1 MVQAF
6 GVALSFIIG
15 PLLVPEPPGGNITYS
30 YFPKPSEGN
39 ITHSLYMLET
49 PGGNKSSS
57 LITNTT
63 GKDIERIRSSI
74 MRYMYYECG
83 WSALLLLLVLLYF
96 PARPPTPPSI
106 TASIVRTG
114 FFQGLKQLFQNRK
127 FWILATVFTLPTS
140 LQGAWSS
147 VFNVVLEPLGVTQD
161 TAGWIGF
168 VSTVAYNASGIIC
181 GIFADILKK
190 QMKLMV
196 ISLYLLA
203 LCAFSTFALMYVK
216 IVPAYLPLIYIT
228 ICLGNIG
235 LWAGAPILFEL
246 SCECTYPVAEGTTV
260 GIMTWLDNIPGLIL
274 LLIFMIPNI
283 GSSWTNW
290 TLVAGTAVSIPI
302 LLLFKEEF
310 SRFNIDTQDRQTDVQ
325 SIDSN
330 TPQETA

>member
-1 MVQAF
+1 MSLITCRWLLIAGMVQAF

-15 PLLVPEPPGGNITYS
+15 PLLVPEPPDGNIT
-30 YFPKPSEGN
+30 
-39 ITHSLYMLET
+39 
-49 PGGNKSSS
+49 SS
-57 LITNTT
+57 LGSNTT
-63 GKDIERIRSSI
+63 DRDIHRIKTSI
-74 MRYMYYECG
+74 MRYMYYEFG
-83 WSALLLLLVLLYF
+83 WSALLLILVFIYF

-106 TASIVRTG
+106 TASIERTS
-114 FFQGLKQLFQNRK
+114 FFQGLKRLFRNKK

-168 VSTVAYNASGIIC
+168 VATVAYNASGIIC
-181 GIFADILKK
+181 GVFADILKK

-203 LCAFSTFALMYVK
+203 LCAFATFALMYVK

-235 LWAGAPILFEL
+235 LWAGAPILYEL

-274 LLIFMIPNI
+274 LLVFMIPNI

-310 SRFNIDTQDRQTDVQ
+310 SRFNIDTQEGQGNVQ
-325 SIDSN
+325 SSESN
-330 TPQETA
+330 ADQETA